1 MVLECTGADGTHAGV
16 CWGSHG
22 GVVRALLDAGAPI
35 NAWNG
40 YSGTTALMLAVSRG
54 GVSDQILM
62 TLGVNMEPYIGVGH
76 FECASLL
83 LRSSARINYRDSKN
97 QTAL

>member
-1 MVLECTGADGTHAGV
+1 MVLECTGADGTHGGV
-16 CWGSHG
+16 CWGLHG
-22 GVVRALLDAGAPI
+22 GVVRALLDAGAPV

-40 YSGTTALMLAVSRG
+40 YSGTTALISRG

-83 LRSSARINYRDSKN
+83 LRSSAYRDSKN